1 MRVYLLMEFLTDFS
15 NIQAITLAVVSFG
28 VAVATVTDLE
38 FNFFGACVALAW
50 IVPSAVNKILWSSL
64 QQSGNWTALA

>member
-1 MRVYLLMEFLTDFS
+1 MS
-15 NIQAITLAVVSFG
+15 NNSNKSCSNRSQVITLAVVSCG

-38 FNFFGACVALAW
+38 FNLFGACVAVAW
-50 IVPSAVNKILWSSL
+50 IIPSAVNKILWSNL